1 MKKQHIF
8 QKIFLALIMLLGI
21 ISCQDRELL
30 TVENQSAAILLDT
43 SKETV
48 FLDKNFP
55 DNPALNLTWEVA
67 KYTQPTELKYK
78 IEASKTGDFAKP
90 VLVKTVEESQR
101 TATLTTSEMNAVAEK
116 LGLAPNAQA
125 PMYLRV
131 TSFVGEDGEY
141 VIATSNVSSVKI
153 TPYELVYPDFYLV
166 GAAAPV
172 GWDSR
177 NAMLLTKNK
186 EIATI
191 VTTLKGGESF
201 RFLGQQNWT
210 PLNYSIDQAGT
221 KDSYR
226 YFKQVSSNIVQDGDE
241 NMKFTGTTGTY
252 KITINAK
259 EQSLTIAAQ

>member
-78 IEASKTGDFAKP
+78 IEASKTADFAKP

-116 LGLAPNAQA
+116 LGLAPNVQA
-125 PMYLRV
+125 VSYTHLRAHE
-131 TSFVGEDGEY
+131 T
-141 VIATSNVSSVKI
+141 
-153 TPYELVYPDFYLV
+153 
-166 GAAAPV
+166 
-172 GWDSR
+172 
-177 NAMLLTKNK
+177 
-186 EIATI
+186 
-191 VTTLKGGESF
+191 
-201 RFLGQQNWT
+201 
-210 PLNYSIDQAGT
+210 
-221 KDSYR
+221 
-226 YFKQVSSNIVQDGDE
+226 
-241 NMKFTGTTGTY
+241 
-252 KITINAK
+252 
-259 EQSLTIAAQ
+259 

>member
-1 MKKQHIF
+1 MKKQQIF

-55 DNPALNLTWEVA
+55 DNPALNLTWQPA
-67 KYTQPTELKYK
+67 NYTQPTEIKYK
-78 IEASKTGDFAKP
+78 VEVSKSADFAKP
-90 VLVKTVEESQR
+90 VLLRTVKESER
-101 TATLTTSEMNAVAEK
+101 TATFTAAELNAAAEK
-116 LGLAPNAQA
+116 LGLAPNVQSTA
-125 PMYLRV
+125 YFRV
-131 TSFVGEDGEY
+131 TSFVGEGDY
-141 VIATSNVSSVKI
+141 VVSTSNVSSVKI

-172 GWDSR
+172 GWDSG

-191 VTTLKGGESF
+191 TTTLKGGESF
-201 RFLGQQNWT
+201 RFLGQQNWN
-210 PLNYSIDQAGT
+210 PLNYSIDLAGT

-226 YFKQVSSNIVQDGDE
+226 YFKQVSSNIIQDGDE

-259 EQSLTIAAQ
+259 VQSLTIEAQ